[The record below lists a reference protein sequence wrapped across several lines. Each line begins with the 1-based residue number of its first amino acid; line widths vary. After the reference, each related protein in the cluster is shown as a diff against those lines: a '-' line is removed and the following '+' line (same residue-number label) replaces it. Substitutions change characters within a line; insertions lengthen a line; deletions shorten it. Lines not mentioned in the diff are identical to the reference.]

1 MRIKGKLKFLK
12 EHIKEI
18 EGQPLV
24 HRKWVVAVLSK
35 SQLKQFEKSYSWV
48 KDYKRCLGKHRCNL
62 CRREHGIIHVDMR
75 TFHRYAKFWNLEKFL
90 DSETRYDI

>member
-35 SQLKQFEKSYSWV
+35 SQLKQFEKKYV
-48 KDYKRCLGKHRCNL
+48 YTKDYKYCICSTCGGKHL
-62 CRREHGIIHVDMR
+62 DTR
-75 TFHRYAKFWNLEKFL
+75 TFHRYAYFWNLESL
-90 DSETRYDI
+90 LSNETRFDT